1 MASPAGDR
9 VAALSKQLAETHQ
22 ELRRR
27 LTGLRTGRTDP
38 ADLRTHCLAFCQAL
52 TTHHQGEDT
61 GLFAAL
67 LRERPD
73 LKPTIDKLIEDHG
86 MITGIL
92 TRVTELSATGSP
104 RLASELDGL
113 AAIMESH
120 FRYEERSLAEA
131 LDAGVPDDGWSTP
144 VLHLTSPPS
153 PADPQVTHA

>member
-9 VAALSKQLAETHQ
+9 VAALSKQLAQTHQ

-27 LTGLRTGRTDP
+27 LSRLRARTESPGPASDNA
-38 ADLRTHCLAFCQAL
+38 ADLRTHCLAFCGAL

-73 LKPTIDKLIEDHG
+73 LKPTIDKLVQDHG
-86 MITGIL
+86 LITGIL
-92 TRVTELSATGSP
+92 TRVAELDTTDPAAVTY
-104 RLASELDGL
+104 ELDGL

-120 FRYEERSLAEA
+120 FRYEERVLAQA
-131 LDAGVPDDGWSTP
+131 LDAGVPDDGWSDP
-144 VLHLTSPPS
+144 VLRLEPPR
-153 PADPQVTHA
+153 PTE